1 MVRFTLFGIPVEI
14 QPWFWITLAILGA
27 PGSGGGA
34 TQEGILIMFLFV
46 LAGFISILVHE
57 LGHAL
62 TGRKFGAQTAIT
74 LHAFGG
80 YAIFPS
86 ARFTRW
92 QDFLV
97 TAAGP
102 AVQFIL
108 GVIIFFIYAKVEGT
122 VSPFAGHFLKALTAI
137 SIVWA
142 VLNLIPVLPLDGGRL
157 LASVL
162 GPSRIEL
169 TLKISMVVAIAGA
182 VGMFALG
189 KSILFPLFL
198 GMFAFQNW
206 QELNHRRLP

>member
-27 PGSGGGA
+27 PFGGDGA
-34 TQEGILIMFLFV
+34 TQQGILLLFLFV

-57 LGHAL
+57 MGHAL
-62 TGRKFGAQTAIT
+62 LGRKFGAQTAIT

-80 YAIFPS
+80 YAVFPS

-102 AVQFIL
+102 AIQILL
-108 GVIIFFIYAKVEGT
+108 GVAFFFIYANVKDT
-122 VSPFAGHFLKALTAI
+122 VSPFAGHFLKDLAGI
-137 SIVWA
+137 SIFWA
-142 VLNLIPVLPLDGGRL
+142 VLNLIPVVPLDGGRMM
-157 LASVL
+157 ASIL

-169 TLKISMVVAIAGA
+169 TLKISMIVGIAGA
-182 VGMFALG
+182 IGLFYLF
-189 KSILFPLFL
+189 KSLLFPIFL
-198 GMFAFQNW
+198 GMMAFQNW
-206 QELNHRRLP
+206 QELNHRRRP

>member
-27 PGSGGGA
+27 PRGGDGA
-34 TQEGILIMFLFV
+34 TQEGILVMFLFV

-80 YAIFPS
+80 YAIFPA
-86 ARFTRW
+86 ARFSRW

-102 AVQFIL
+102 AVQIVL
-108 GVIIFFIYAKVEGT
+108 GVIFFFIYMKTRGT
-122 VSPFAGHFLKALTAI
+122 ISPFAAHFLGDLAGI
-137 SIVWA
+137 SIFWA
-142 VLNLIPVLPLDGGRL
+142 VLNLIPVIPLDGGRL
-157 LASVL
+157 LVSIL

-169 TLKISMVVAIAGA
+169 SLKVSMGVAIAGA
-182 VGMFALG
+182 VALFASGKGPFFAL
-189 KSILFPLFL
+189 FL
-198 GMFAFQNW
+198 ALFAFQNW
-206 QELNHRRLP
+206 QELNHRRRS

>member
-27 PGSGGGA
+27 PRGGNGA
-34 TQEGILIMFLFV
+34 TQEGILVMFLFV

-62 TGRKFGAQTAIT
+62 TGRKFGAQTAVT

-80 YAIFPS
+80 YAVFPS

-102 AVQFIL
+102 AIQFVL
-108 GVIIFFIYAKVEGT
+108 GAIFFALYLKFGSKVSEFAKE
-122 VSPFAGHFLKALTAI
+122 FIADLAFI
-137 SIVWA
+137 SIFWA
-142 VLNLIPVLPLDGGRL
+142 VLNLIPVLPMDGGRIM
-157 LASVL
+157 ASIL

-169 TLKISMVVAIAGA
+169 TLKISMGVAILGA
-182 VGMFALG
+182 LALLLS
-189 KSILFPLFL
+189 KVAILFPLFL
-198 GMFAFQNW
+198 GLFAFQNW
-206 QELNHRRLP
+206 QELNHRRRP

>member
-14 QPWFWITLAILGA
+14 QPWFWITLAIVGA
-27 PGSGGGA
+27 PYAGGGA
-34 TQEGILIMFLFV
+34 SQQGILVLLLFV

-102 AVQFIL
+102 VVQIIL
-108 GVIIFFIYAKVEGT
+108 GVIFLFISSKAGNDI
-122 VSPFAGHFLKALTAI
+122 SPFAKNFLGFLAGV
-137 SIVWA
+137 SIFWA

-169 TLKISMVVAIAGA
+169 TLKISMVVAIVGA
-182 VGMFALG
+182 VAMVLLKAG
-189 KSILFPLFL
+189 ILFPLFL
-198 GMFAFQNW
+198 GMFAYQNW
-206 QELNHRRLP
+206 QELNHRRRP